1 MPKSLSHL
9 SLAAFALAAFAC
21 TSLGAQE
28 AKPATPATTAT
39 KPATPAEDKSATE
52 PKVWVTKHTVPIGGA
67 NVAYTATIGTLA
79 IRNEKDEV
87 VAHYGF
93 TAYVKD
99 AVKDGADARTRPIM
113 FAYNGGPGSSSV
125 WLHMGILGP
134 KRTVINDLDFN
145 SRGPFRMVDN
155 EYSILDKSDLVM
167 VDPIGTG
174 FSRVVGKGEG
184 KDHWG
189 VDQDAKSVSKFIV
202 TYLGKYNRWASPK
215 FILGESYGGMRSG
228 AVSYELLSK
237 HNVALNGV
245 VLVSPFMDF
254 GAGGW
259 NLMTINSDVNFLTTY
274 AATAWYH
281 KAIANRPAELQP
293 FLREVEKFARE
304 VYAMTL
310 LKGHRATPA
319 ERQATL
325 EGLAKYTGISADYWD
340 KSNLRMSEGRFL
352 QELLRN
358 KGEVGGRVD
367 SRYTGGNINPL
378 SERMKY
384 DPYTASVA
392 PAIAATFNDYMRR
405 DLKVET
411 EREYAFSGD
420 LWRSWDFTHTQPSTG
435 FKSPV
440 PNTADDLMHAMTMN
454 PKMKVLIQQGYFDLA
469 VPYGTIE
476 FVVDQMHLSP
486 KVRSNIAFEYYEAGH
501 MMYVHPASMVKFKKD
516 LAGFVEAHS
525 R

>member
-1 MPKSLSHL
+1 MPKHIAVFPFAILLSVFAW
-9 SLAAFALAAFAC
+9 SAMAAEETKPANSTTAAA
-21 TSLGAQE
+21 A
-28 AKPATPATTAT
+28 AKPAA
-39 KPATPAEDKSATE
+39 KAEEKSDNEA
-52 PKVWVTKHTVPIGGA
+52 KVWVSKHTVPIGGT
-67 NVAYTATIGTLA
+67 NVSYTATIGTLA
-79 IRNEKDEV
+79 IKNDKDEV

-99 AVKDGADARTRPIM
+99 GADARTRPLM

-155 EYSILDKSDLVM
+155 DYSILDKSDLVM

-189 VDQDAKSVSKFIV
+189 VDQDIRSVSKFIV
-202 TYLGKYNRWASPK
+202 TYLSKTNRWASPK

-228 AVSYELLSK
+228 GVAYELLNK

-245 VLVSPFMDF
+245 VLVSPFMEYSS
-254 GAGGW
+254 GGW
-259 NLMTINSDVNFLTTY
+259 NLMAINSDVNFLTTY

-281 KAIANRPAELQP
+281 KMIPNRPAELQP

-304 VYAMTL
+304 VYAATL
-310 LKGHRATPA
+310 LKGHRASKE

-352 QELLRN
+352 QELMRN
-358 KGEVGGRVD
+358 KGEVTGRVD
-367 SRYTGGNINPL
+367 SRYTGGSINPL
-378 SERMKY
+378 AERMKY
-384 DPYTASVA
+384 DPYISAVA
-392 PAIAATFNDYMRR
+392 PAIAATFNDYIRR
-405 DLKVET
+405 ELKVET
-411 EREYAFSGD
+411 DREYAFSGD
-420 LWRSWDFTHTQPSTG
+420 LWRSWDFTHTQPTTG

-440 PNTADDLMHAMTMN
+440 ANTADDLMHAMTMN
-454 PKMKVLIQQGYFDLA
+454 PKMKVLIQQGWFDLA
-469 VPYGTIE
+469 VPYGSIE

-501 MMYVHPASMVKFKKD
+501 MMYVHPPSMVKFKKD
-516 LAGFVEAHS
+516 LAVFVDANS